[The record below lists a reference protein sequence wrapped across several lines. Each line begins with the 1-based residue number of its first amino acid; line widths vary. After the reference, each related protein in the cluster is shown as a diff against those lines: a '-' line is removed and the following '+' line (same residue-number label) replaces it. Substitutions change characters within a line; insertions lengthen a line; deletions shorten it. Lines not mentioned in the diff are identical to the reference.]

1 MKIDSMKI
9 SNFRGYA
16 KDTEI
21 NFDDLTVFVGKMI

>member
-16 KDTEI
+16 ENTEI
-21 NFDDLTVFVGKMI
+21 KFNDLTVFVGKMI